1 MAKQSVK
8 TERKLQARIIGHE
21 NTMKSNPSSKL
32 KYHKPG
38 SQNRKK

>member
-8 TERKLQARIIGHE
+8 TAVKLASRITSYE

>member
-1 MAKQSVK
+1 MAKQSIK
-8 TERKLQARIIGHE
+8 TARKLAARIRDFNQIAGG
-21 NTMKSNPSSKL
+21 NSKL

>member
-1 MAKQSVK
+1 MAKQRIK
-8 TERKLQARIIGHE
+8 TANKLQSRITGYE
-21 NTMKSNPSSKL
+21 NTMKANPSSKL